1 VLERFDLADVADR
14 RASTYSSGMRRRL
27 DLAATLVGRP
37 SVIFLDE
44 PSTGLDPRSPT
55 QLWEQVE
62 ELRSEGTTILL
73 TTQYLD
79 EADRLADKVA
89 VIDHGRI
96 VAEGTTEELKARVG
110 GERVVARIADA
121 SRSEAAPA
129 ALAALAQDGPPGVLA
144 HGELSLPV
152 HDPALAADAV
162 RALDAEHVRIAGLP
176 SAWTP
181 CGR

>member
-1 VLERFDLADVADR
+1 
-14 RASTYSSGMRRRL
+14 MRRRL

-44 PSTGLDPRSPT
+44 PSTGLDPRSRT

-62 ELRSEGTTILL
+62 ALRSEGTTILL

-96 VAEGTTEELKARVG
+96 VAEGTTEELSARAT
-110 GERVVARIADA
+110 RRRP
-121 SRSEAAPA
+121 SRSAF
-129 ALAALAQDGPPGVLA
+129 PGC
-144 HGELSLPV
+144 S
-152 HDPALAADAV
+152 
-162 RALDAEHVRIAGLP
+162 R
-176 SAWTP
+176 
-181 CGR
+181 